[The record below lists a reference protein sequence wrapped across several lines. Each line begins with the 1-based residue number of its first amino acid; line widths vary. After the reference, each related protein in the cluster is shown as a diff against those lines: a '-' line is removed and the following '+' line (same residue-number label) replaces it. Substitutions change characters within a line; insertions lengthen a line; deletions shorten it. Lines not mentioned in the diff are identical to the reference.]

1 MSTMKKIFLVNLG
14 IVLFCLN
21 SFAQKDG
28 LAVIGKDDLKAYM
41 TFFAS
46 DEMAGRETGSGAN
59 ETAALYIKTN
69 LMRLG
74 LKPLPSTDDYL
85 QKIPMFSSRVDPK
98 NSFLKMNGTHGE
110 EISFTD
116 STVTLMTP
124 SLTMEVTGNVVY
136 AGYGYSDTVSGYN
149 DFKGIDL
156 SGKIVLMMTRT
167 PQIAYMEQN
176 DNMFEEKVEGPK
188 LGQAFIRG
196 PKAILMVYDPRNRFH
211 DAYDSR
217 LAEIISSNYVTLRER
232 KDQSIPLQLLFITQH
247 SADLLLKSTGY
258 TLSQM
263 QERIRTEGNPV
274 SVEIPDIAAT
284 VRTSVDTSS
293 FYASNVIGLIEG
305 SDPVL
310 KNECIIYT
318 AHFDHTGKKGN
329 GEVNNGADDN
339 ASGSMALLEIAEAFM
354 KLKKKPLR
362 TIVFAWVNGEEKGL
376 LGSHYYTTDP
386 PIPLENTL
394 VDINLDMVGRSKMP
408 SDTGKFAGFNH
419 DVTQKDE
426 IMVYTGHESSELLQM
441 MTQSAKEVGLR
452 VTDKGKDLSFGGSDH
467 ESFTAK
473 GIPALFFH
481 SGIHADLHSMRDD
494 VEKIDF
500 DKIEKVSEMA
510 FLVGY
515 KIANQ
520 RKRFTVNN
528 PQ

>member
-1 MSTMKKIFLVNLG
+1 MKKIFLGTMGV
-14 IVLFCLN
+14 IVFCLN

-28 LAVIGKDDLKAYM
+28 LAAIGKDDLKAYM

-46 DEMAGRETGSGAN
+46 DEMAGRETGSEAN

-74 LKPLPSTDDYL
+74 LKPLPSSGDYL
-85 QKIPMFSSRVDPK
+85 QKIPMFSSRVNHK
-98 NSFLKMNGTHGE
+98 SSFLRINGTQGE

-116 STVTLMTP
+116 STVALMTP
-124 SLTMEVTGNVVY
+124 SSTMEVTGNVVY
-136 AGYGYSDTVSGYN
+136 AGYGYSDTVAGYN
-149 DFKGIDL
+149 DFDGIDL

-167 PQIAYMEQN
+167 PQIAYMEQEG
-176 DNMFEEKVEGPK
+176 NMFQEQIEGHK
-188 LGQAFIRG
+188 LGQVFMRG
-196 PKAILMVYDPRNRFH
+196 PKAILYVYDPRNRFH

-217 LAEIISSNYVTLRER
+217 LAEMISSNSVTLRER
-232 KDQSIPLQLLFITQH
+232 QDHSIPLQLLFITQH
-247 SADLLLKSTGY
+247 SAGLLLKTTGY

-263 QERIRTEGNPV
+263 QERIRTERKPV
-274 SVEIPDIAAT
+274 SVEIPDIIAT

-293 FYASNVIGLIEG
+293 FYASNVVGIIEG

-329 GEVNNGADDN
+329 GEINNGADDN
-339 ASGSMALLEIAEAFM
+339 ASGSMALLEVAEAFV
-354 KLKKKPLR
+354 KLKKNPLR

-376 LGSHYYTTDP
+376 LGSQYYISNP
-386 PIPLENTL
+386 AFSLENTL
-394 VDINLDMVGRSKMP
+394 VDINLDMVGRSKMT
-408 SDTGKFAGFNH
+408 SDTGKFAGFDL
-419 DVTQKDE
+419 DVTQPGE

-452 VTDKGKDLSFGGSDH
+452 VTDKGKDLPFGGSDH

-473 GIPALFFH
+473 GVPALFFH
-481 SGIHADLHSMRDD
+481 SGIHADLHSKWDD

-500 DKIEKVSEMA
+500 DKMEKVSELA

-515 KIANQ
+515 KVANR
-520 RKRFTVNN
+520 RKRIAVINT
-528 PQ
+528 Q

>member
-1 MSTMKKIFLVNLG
+1 MKKRIFLVTMG
-14 IVLFCLN
+14 VVLFCLN

-74 LKPLPSTDDYL
+74 LKPSPSTGDYL
-85 QKIPMFSSRVDPK
+85 QKIPMFSARVDHK
-98 NSFLKMNGTHGE
+98 SSFLKINGTQGE

-116 STVTLMTP
+116 STVALMTP
-124 SLTMEVTGNVVY
+124 SMTMEATGNVVY
-136 AGYGYSDTVSGYN
+136 AGYGYSDTITGYN
-149 DFKGIDL
+149 DFNGIDL

-167 PQIAYMEQN
+167 PESAYMEREN
-176 DNMFEEKVEGPK
+176 SMFQEQIEGPK
-188 LGQAFIRG
+188 LGQVFMRG
-196 PKAILMVYDPRNRFH
+196 PKAILIVYDPRNRFH

-217 LAEIISSNYVTLRER
+217 LAEMISSNSVTLSGRQ
-232 KDQSIPLQLLFITQH
+232 DQSIPLQLLFITQH

-263 QERIRTEGNPV
+263 QERIRTEGKPV
-274 SVEIPDIAAT
+274 SVEIPDITAT
-284 VRTSVDTSS
+284 IRTSVDTSS
-293 FYASNVIGLIEG
+293 FYASNVIGIIEG

-310 KNECIIYT
+310 RNECIIYT
-318 AHFDHTGKKGN
+318 AHFDHIGKKGN

-339 ASGSMALLEIAEAFM
+339 ASGSMALLEVAEAFM
-354 KLKKKPLR
+354 KLKKNPLR

-376 LGSHYYTTDP
+376 LGSYYYTTDP
-386 PIPLENTL
+386 VIPLENTL
-394 VDINLDMVGRSKMP
+394 VDINLDMVGRSKMT
-408 SDTGKFAGFNH
+408 SDTGKFAGFDL
-419 DVTQKDE
+419 DVTQKGE
-426 IMVYTGHESSELLQM
+426 IMVYTAHESSELLQM
-441 MTQSAKEVGLR
+441 MTQSAKKVGLR
-452 VTDKGKDLSFGGSDH
+452 VTDKGKDMSFGGSDH
-467 ESFTAK
+467 ESFTVK

-494 VEKIDF
+494 VEKIDY

-515 KIANQ
+515 KVANQ
-520 RKRFTVNN
+520 RKRITVNN